1 MYDEGVGKLNPVFME
16 FDQQFVEFIVKAL
29 VNKPEEVTSER
40 KVDEQGVL
48 ITVHTSP
55 EDTGYVIGKSG
66 KTAVAIRTLL
76 ATIGAKANMRVSFR
90 IDAPASSTRRAQQGD
105 DVTFG
110 ATAPVAAAAA
120 VTATAAA
127 AATDDLVMDDASVD
141 SLTF

>member
-1 MYDEGVGKLNPVFME
+1 MD
-16 FDQQFVEFIVKAL
+16 FDQQFVEYIVKAL

-55 EDTGYVIGKSG
+55 EDTGYVIGKGG

-76 ATIGAKANMRVSFR
+76 ATLGAKGNQRISFR
-90 IDAPASSTRRAQQGD
+90 IDAPDNGKRRGPAPEGD
-105 DVTFG
+105 MAMG
-110 ATAPVAAAAA
+110 ATPAAAPMAA
-120 VTATAAA
+120 PAPMA
-127 AATDDLVMDDASVD
+127 DMDDASVD

>member
-1 MYDEGVGKLNPVFME
+1 ME

-29 VNKPEEVTSER
+29 VNKPEEVRSDR

-90 IDAPASSTRRAQQGD
+90 IDAPASSTRRAAMGD
-105 DVTFG
+105 DTN
-110 ATAPVAAAAA
+110 TAPAAT
-120 VTATAAA
+120 TATL
-127 AATDDLVMDDASVD
+127 ATDDDVQKDEDADSVD

>member
-1 MYDEGVGKLNPVFME
+1 ME

-29 VNKPEEVTSER
+29 VNKPEEVRSDR

-90 IDAPASSTRRAQQGD
+90 IDAPASSTRRAAMGD
-105 DVTFG
+105 DT
-110 ATAPVAAAAA
+110 AAAA
-120 VTATAAA
+120 VTTAAA
-127 AATDDLVMDDASVD
+127 LAGDVEQKDEDADSVD

>member
-1 MYDEGVGKLNPVFME
+1 ME

-29 VNKPEEVTSER
+29 VNKPEEVRSDR

-90 IDAPASSTRRAQQGD
+90 IDAPASSTRRAAMGD
-105 DVTFG
+105 DTN
-110 ATAPVAAAAA
+110 
-120 VTATAAA
+120 AA
-127 AATDDLVMDDASVD
+127 AATTAALATDDDAQKDEDADSVD

>member
-1 MYDEGVGKLNPVFME
+1 ME

-29 VNKPEEVTSER
+29 VNRPEEVRSER

-55 EDTGYVIGKSG
+55 EDTGYVIGKGG

-76 ATIGAKANMRVSFR
+76 ATIGAKGNQRVSFR
-90 IDAPASSTRRAQQGD
+90 IDAPETATRRPRNE
-105 DVTFG
+105 
-110 ATAPVAAAAA
+110 APVREE
-120 VTATAAA
+120 
-127 AATDDLVMDDASVD
+127 VMDDAAVD

>member
-1 MYDEGVGKLNPVFME
+1 MKRRFLYYGGIGILNPVFME

-29 VNKPEEVTSER
+29 VNKPEEVRSDR

-90 IDAPASSTRRAQQGD
+90 IDAPASSTRRAAMGD
-105 DVTFG
+105 DTG
-110 ATAPVAAAAA
+110 AAAAA
-120 VTATAAA
+120 VTAALAG
-127 AATDDLVMDDASVD
+127 DVGQKDEDADSVD

>member
-1 MYDEGVGKLNPVFME
+1 ME

-29 VNKPEEVTSER
+29 VNKPEEVRSDR

-90 IDAPASSTRRAQQGD
+90 IDAPASSTRRAAMGD
-105 DVTFG
+105 DT
-110 ATAPVAAAAA
+110 
-120 VTATAAA
+120 TAAA
-127 AATDDLVMDDASVD
+127 AATTAALAGDVEQKDEDADSVD

>member
-1 MYDEGVGKLNPVFME
+1 ME

-29 VNKPEEVTSER
+29 VNKPEEVRSDR

-90 IDAPASSTRRAQQGD
+90 IDAPASSTRNAAMEGAAQSEA
-105 DVTFG
+105 
-110 ATAPVAAAAA
+110 AT
-120 VTATAAA
+120 TAAA
-127 AATDDLVMDDASVD
+127 LAPNYEAQADEDVDSVD

>member
-1 MYDEGVGKLNPVFME
+1 ME

-29 VNKPEEVTSER
+29 VNHPEQVTSDR

-90 IDAPASSTRRAQQGD
+90 IDAPASSTRRGQAD
-105 DVTFG
+105 DV
-110 ATAPVAAAAA
+110 AAVAALASAP
-120 VTATAAA
+120 
-127 AATDDLVMDDASVD
+127 LDDAAVD

>member
-1 MYDEGVGKLNPVFME
+1 ME

-55 EDTGYVIGKSG
+55 DDTGYVIGKSG

-105 DVTFG
+105 DDGFG
-110 ATAPVAAAAA
+110 AAPVAVAAGAAAI
-120 VTATAAA
+120 AA
-127 AATDDLVMDDASVD
+127 DDFVMDDASVD